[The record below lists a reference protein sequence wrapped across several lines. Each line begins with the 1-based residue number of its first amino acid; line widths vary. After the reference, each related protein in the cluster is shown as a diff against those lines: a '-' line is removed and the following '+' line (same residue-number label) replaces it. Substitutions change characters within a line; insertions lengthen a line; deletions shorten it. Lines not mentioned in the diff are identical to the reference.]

1 MIVYEFIEEMR
12 PFGLFSISDIENV
25 HPGLDRRRLFEW
37 QSRGYII
44 KIRKE
49 WYCLPGFLRKP
60 YSSWLIANLVHA
72 PSYIS
77 LETAL
82 SYYDVIP
89 EGVFMTTSVT
99 TNRPLKKEM
108 AGHLY
113 SYSSLR
119 TELFKGYRLV
129 ETDFNNRKIKIA
141 DMEKAILDFFYF
153 RTEYATLDAIREL
166 RFNIPVIREA
176 LNVER
181 LFNYLDIAENKALE
195 KRIRKMLKLYAHA

>member
-1 MIVYEFIEEMR
+1 
-12 PFGLFSISDIENV
+12 
-25 HPGLDRRRLFEW
+25 
-37 QSRGYII
+37 
-44 KIRKE
+44 
-49 WYCLPGFLRKP
+49 
-60 YSSWLIANLVHA
+60 
-72 PSYIS
+72 
-77 LETAL
+77 
-82 SYYDVIP
+82 
-89 EGVFMTTSVT
+89 
-99 TNRPLKKEM
+99 M

-119 TELFKGYRLV
+119 TELFMGYRLV

-153 RTEYATLDAIREL
+153 RTEYATLDSIRDL
-166 RFNIPVIREA
+166 RFNTPVIRDV